1 MIRILC
7 SRPAPLWRGVAIPGV
22 ECVEGFPGDE
32 AWSWTADPGSF
43 AGLFC
48 STLPENLD
56 HFTGLRWVQID
67 SAGFSQLISANLPRR
82 GIAATNASGV
92 FDVPIGEW
100 GMTMMVALARDLPVM
115 VSNQRDAVWDRDVR
129 FQREIRG
136 STVGFWGYG
145 GLARETARLCR
156 AFGLHV
162 HVLARGS
169 LRKRDEVFV
178 LPGTGDPEGLLPDR
192 VFSGAQWEEFLGGLD
207 FLVMALPLTDATRG
221 ICGERHLRALRPS
234 AFLLNPARGPLIEES
249 ALIKAL
255 QEGWIAGAALDTHYA
270 YPLPA
275 SHPLWKMPNVIL
287 TPHISGSTGSPG
299 FASRIRR
306 ILTENVMRFS
316 ENRPLLNQIPRSD
329 LIPLAAEA

>member
-7 SRPAPLWRGVAIPGV
+7 SRPQPLWREVAVPGV
-22 ECVEGFPGDE
+22 ECVGGCSADK
-32 AWSWTADPGSF
+32 AWSWTEDPGSF
-43 AGLFC
+43 HGLFC

-56 HFTGLRWVQID
+56 QFTGLRWVQID
-67 SAGFSQLISANLPRR
+67 SAGFSQLIPANLPGR
-82 GIAATNASGV
+82 GIVATNAAGV

-100 GMTMMVALARDLPVM
+100 CMTMMVALARDLPAM
-115 VSNQRDAVWDRDVR
+115 LSNQREMVWDRDVR

-156 AFGLHV
+156 AFGLTV

-169 LRKRDEVFV
+169 LRPRNDVFV
-178 LPGTGDPEGLLPDR
+178 LPGTGDPEGRFPDR
-192 VFSGAQWEEFLGGLD
+192 VFPAAEWEEFLAGLD

-234 AFLLNPARGPLIEES
+234 AFLLNPARGPLIEET
-249 ALIKAL
+249 ALLKAL
-255 QEGWIAGAALDTHYA
+255 EEGWMAGAALDTHYA
-270 YPLPA
+270 YPLPG
-275 SHPLWKMPNVIL
+275 SHPLWKMPNVML

-299 FASRIRR
+299 FADRIRR
-306 ILTENVMRFS
+306 ILSENLRRFS
-316 ENRPLLNQIPRSD
+316 EDRPLLNEIPRGD
-329 LIPLAAEA
+329 LIPLGSGT